1 MDARSD
7 RAARAHLPRLLSTT
21 TRTPPLRHRALRA
34 AAIAACASLLV
45 ACGTAEKKG
54 PPPRVT
60 TDRPAG
66 TYTGPPALPTC
77 PGTGHWEACTVFDRL
92 ERAGLAPQ
100 RGDTVRYPFLTVAGQ
115 TWRLGVAT
123 IHVFRYRDSTARHSD
138 FAALDS
144 ARVRPRGDTVTA
156 WPGTPTL
163 LVNDN
168 LLAILLSENEEQVER
183 VSLALTA
190 GPPPKAPSA
199 APKK

>member
-1 MDARSD
+1 VT
-7 RAARAHLPRLLSTT
+7 AASAC
-21 TRTPPLRHRALRA
+21 RTWFVRQIATLVA
-34 AAIAACASLLV
+34 ATVCV
-45 ACGTAEKKG
+45 ACGASETKKG
-54 PPPRVT
+54 APARVT
-60 TDRPAG
+60 NDPAPG
-66 TYTGPPALPTC
+66 TYTGPPPLPAC
-77 PGTGHWEACTVFDRL
+77 PGTGHWESCTVFDRL

-100 RGDTVRYPFLTVAGQ
+100 RGDTVRYPFLSVPGQ
-115 TWRLGVAT
+115 TWRLGRET
-123 IHVFRYRDSTARHSD
+123 IHMFRYRDSTARHTDS
-138 FAALDS
+138 ARLDS
-144 ARVRPRGDTVTA
+144 ARARPLTDSVTT

>member
-1 MDARSD
+1 MTGVVTRGRRGARVLC
-7 RAARAHLPRLLSTT
+7 ALL
-21 TRTPPLRHRALRA
+21 L
-34 AAIAACASLLV
+34 CGCGAS
-45 ACGTAEKKG
+45 EKKG

-60 TDRPAG
+60 SDAPAG
-66 TYTGPPALPTC
+66 TYTGPPPLPTC
-77 PGTGHWEACTVFDRL
+77 PGTGHWEPCTVFDRL

-100 RGDTVRYPFLTVAGQ
+100 RGDTVRYPFLQVAGQ
-115 TWRLGVAT
+115 TWRLGTAT
-123 IHVFRYRDSTARHSD
+123 IHVFRYRDSTARHAD

-144 ARVRPRGDTVTA
+144 ARVRPVQDTMTT

-168 LLAILLSENEEQVER
+168 LLAILLSDNEEQVER

-199 APKK
+199 APTK

>member
-1 MDARSD
+1 M
-7 RAARAHLPRLLSTT
+7 
-21 TRTPPLRHRALRA
+21 
-34 AAIAACASLLV
+34 LV
-45 ACGTAEKKG
+45 AGRRNSGAHTLTLWCALLLGGCGAPEK
-54 PPPRVT
+54 PARPSRVT
-60 TDRPAG
+60 IDAPAG
-66 TYTGPPALPTC
+66 TRTAPPPLPTC
-77 PGTGHWEACTVFDRL
+77 PATGHWEPCTVFDRL

-100 RGDTVRYPFLTVAGQ
+100 RGDTVRLPFLKVAGQ

-123 IHVFRYRDSTARHSD
+123 LHVFRYRSESERIAD
-138 FAALDS
+138 FVALDS
-144 ARVRPRGDTVTA
+144 ARVRPPDDTVTT

-168 LLAILLSENEEQVER
+168 LLAVLLSDNEEQVER